1 MFIPESDTAT
11 EINLLIMDKLIN
23 VFFFMRSYF
32 TIFTQ
37 GEDLGGISGLLCS
50 HGR

>member
-1 MFIPESDTAT
+1 MIPESDTAT

-37 GEDLGGISGLLCS
+37 GEDYCVLMEGKY
-50 HGR
+50 